1 MRHFKL
7 PFKVELERKYNEI
20 NIDNFL
26 NDWQE
31 SQKNRKSR
39 PIMLDNGLHMELG
52 KFKTYD
58 ISISEIMDLGLR
70 YALSKQEF
78 RKLAAEVIEIKNKNK

>member
-7 PFKVELERKYNEI
+7 PFKVQLERKYNEI

-26 NDWQE
+26 NDWE
-31 SQKNRKSR
+31 EEKVNRKSR
-39 PIMLDNGLHMELG
+39 PIMLDNGLHLELG

-58 ISISEIMDLGLR
+58 ISISEIVDLGMR

-78 RKLAAEVIEIKNKNK
+78 RKLAAEVIEIKKK

>member
-7 PFKVELERKYNEI
+7 PFKVQLERKYNEI

-26 NDWQE
+26 KDWE
-31 SQKNRKSR
+31 EEKVNRKSR
-39 PIMLDNGLHMELG
+39 PIMLDNGLHLELG

-58 ISISEIMDLGLR
+58 ISISEIVDLGMR

-78 RKLAAEVIEIKNKNK
+78 RKLAAEVIEIKNNTK

>member
-7 PFKVELERKYNEI
+7 PFKVQLERKYNEI

-26 NDWQE
+26 KDWE
-31 SQKNRKSR
+31 DEKVNRKSR
-39 PIMLDNGLHMELG
+39 PIMLDNGLHLELG

-58 ISISEIMDLGLR
+58 ISISEIVDLGMR

-78 RKLAAEVIEIKNKNK
+78 RKLAAEVIEIKNNTK

>member
-1 MRHFKL
+1 
-7 PFKVELERKYNEI
+7 
-20 NIDNFL
+20 
-26 NDWQE
+26 
-31 SQKNRKSR
+31 
-39 PIMLDNGLHMELG
+39 MLDNGLHMELG

>member
-1 MRHFKL
+1 MD
-7 PFKVELERKYNEI
+7 ELLQN
-20 NIDNFL
+20 
-26 NDWQE
+26 
-31 SQKNRKSR
+31 QKNRKSR